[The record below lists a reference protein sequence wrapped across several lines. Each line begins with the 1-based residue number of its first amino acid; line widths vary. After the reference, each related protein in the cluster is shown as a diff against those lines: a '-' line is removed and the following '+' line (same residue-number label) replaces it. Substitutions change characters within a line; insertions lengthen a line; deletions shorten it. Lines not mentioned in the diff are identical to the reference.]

1 MYKLED
7 KNYQFGRVSLKDA
20 LLLKDAFFII
30 AQDMKQKEEGVMKIT
45 TPAEQ
50 LEKANNLINDLTI
63 KYLEI
68 EEDGQF
74 NRTNIDYIELFF
86 ENPFAILEIVAT
98 FQEHISGFINRL
110 PKFQQKQETAKVK
123 RK

>member
-30 AQDMKQKEEGVMKIT
+30 AQDMKQKEEGLKIT
-45 TPAEQ
+45 TSPDQ

-74 NRTNIDYIELFF
+74 NRTNIDYLELFF